1 VNNSVS
7 TFDPCGIEVSHLTL
21 VVALGCGE
29 RDEAPRDFPN
39 TPEGHQAVL
48 RFLGRSER
56 PVRVAMESTGL
67 YGLDLALTLHR
78 AGVAVMVANPR
89 AVRHFAQ
96 AMLQRSKNDQLD
108 SMVLC
113 EFAARMPFEEWC
125 PPSAAALKLV
135 CVARRLEALTDML
148 VAERNRLHAASLS
161 QAIPAVIRR
170 DIQRSIQTQKRAID
184 RLTRAAQEFIA
195 ADPELARRFELLLSM
210 PGCGATSAV
219 HILAELNLL
228 PAGMDVRQWVAY
240 AGLDPRECTSGT
252 SVHKKVRISKAG
264 NKHLRRALYMPA
276 LVAVRCQAQ
285 VRGYYEHLQARGKTK
300 MQALTATMRK
310 LLHAIYGMFKHDEVF
325 DGQKVYAGP
334 IVTPHAPVDRPQ
346 VEDSASARGPMPLN
360 DFFAWQLRE
369 NLPATLK
376 DRIHSLMRNVCAT
389 RVYGLL

>member
-1 VNNSVS
+1 MNNSVAGFNS
-7 TFDPCGIEVSHLTL
+7 CGIEVSHLTL
-21 VVALGCGE
+21 VVALRCGE

-108 SMVLC
+108 SVVLC

-125 PPSAAALKLV
+125 PPSASALKLV
-135 CVARRLEALTDML
+135 CVARRLEALTDMMA
-148 VAERNRLHAASLS
+148 AEKNRLHAASLS
-161 QAIPAVIRR
+161 EAIPAIIRR
-170 DIQRSIQTQKRAID
+170 DIERSIQTQRRAIE
-184 RLTRAAQEFIA
+184 RLTRAAQLFIVD
-195 ADPELARRFELLLSM
+195 DPTLSRRYQLLLSM
-210 PGCGATSAV
+210 PGIGATSGL
-219 HILAELNLL
+219 HLLAELNLL

-240 AGLDPRECTSGT
+240 AGLDPREYSSGT

-276 LVAVRCQAQ
+276 LVAVQHQAQ

-310 LLHAIYGMFKHDEVF
+310 LLHAIFGMFKHNEIF
-325 DGQKVYAGP
+325 DGCKVYAGP
-334 IVTPHAPVDRPQ
+334 IVTPPAPAHQP
-346 VEDSASARGPMPLN
+346 EEALCP
-360 DFFAWQLRE
+360 
-369 NLPATLK
+369 
-376 DRIHSLMRNVCAT
+376 
-389 RVYGLL
+389 

>member
-1 VNNSVS
+1 MNNSAVA
-7 TFDPCGIEVSHLTL
+7 FNPCGIEVSHRTL
-21 VVALGCGE
+21 VVALRCGD

-48 RFLGRSER
+48 RFLGHSDR

-67 YGLDLALTLHR
+67 YGLDLALCLHR

-89 AVRHFAQ
+89 AVRHFAT
-96 AMLQRSKNDQLD
+96 ALMQRSKNDQLD
-108 SMVLC
+108 SVVLR
-113 EFAARMPFEEWC
+113 EFAARMEFEAWR
-125 PPSAAALKLV
+125 PPSATALKLMS
-135 CVARRLEALTDML
+135 VARRLEALTDML
-148 VAERNRLHAASLS
+148 VAERNRAHAASVSEALP
-161 QAIPAVIRR
+161 AIIRR
-170 DIQRSIQTQKRAID
+170 DIQRSIQTQERAIR

-210 PGCGATSAV
+210 PGCGVTSAV
-219 HILAELNLL
+219 HLLAELNLL

-240 AGLDPRECTSGT
+240 AGLDPRQCTSGT

-310 LLHAIYGMFKHDEVF
+310 LLHAIFGMFKHDQIF
-325 DGQKVYAGP
+325 DGQKVYA
-334 IVTPHAPVDRPQ
+334 APAPAVPNPAPAPQ
-346 VEDSASARGPMPLN
+346 EVLC
-360 DFFAWQLRE
+360 
-369 NLPATLK
+369 
-376 DRIHSLMRNVCAT
+376 I
-389 RVYGLL
+389 